1 MSLININGLGTTELY
16 SHKSTILSVIVSPW
30 NNRVIST
37 ATDQSFIAYDIV
49 DESILFESILPSNA
63 FDLTLSGEKD
73 VVFHDKM
80 GMIYVLDM
88 TSPNGVFMARDFAIR
103 DADTVY
109 VTEAPYTQFSKVLIS
124 VLGPLQNAASLD
136 QIIN

>member
-1 MSLININGLGTTELY
+1 VPFDTQSISAIEALARVGGL
-16 SHKSTILSVIVSPW
+16 
-30 NNRVIST
+30 ST
-37 ATDQSFIAYDIV
+37 AAADPTGVFVFRNEPAEIASV
-49 DESILFESILPSNA
+49 VLGRG
-63 FDLTLSGEKD
+63 DLIGPQR
-73 VVFHDKM
+73 
-80 GMIYVLDM
+80 MIYVLDL
-88 TSPNGVFMARDFAIR
+88 TSPNGVFIARDFAIR